1 MTVTTRP
8 TAILKTSPR
17 ATRVLVRLGDDEV
30 LKAILPAPPMPPHVR
45 ALPTLLEA
53 LALWHQAPVRAV
65 LSATEPESWFRLGLV
80 EPLELGHGT
89 VHYTVE
95 LLHRAPGR
103 GQRITGLGSFE
114 DLRQLEL
121 RGVR

>member
-1 MTVTTRP
+1 MTIRP

-17 ATRVLVRLGDDEV
+17 STRVLVRLGDDEV
-30 LKAILPAPPMPPHVR
+30 LKAILPAPPLLPHVR

-53 LALWHQAPVRAV
+53 LSLWHQAPVRAV
-65 LSATEPESWFRLGLV
+65 LSAAEQESWFRLGLV
-80 EPLELGHGT
+80 DPLELGGAT

-95 LLHRAPGR
+95 LLHREPGR
-103 GQRITGLGSFE
+103 GQRITGLGSFA